1 MKDGVIIEAD
11 KGTFTWHGAKSIF
24 NVGIRIIRNMMF
36 GVLMYVLALIFATIR
51 IASAQDYDAWLT
63 GCEPYRA
70 AVMQILDDEGISRDY
85 YYLMVAESRCKPHA
99 VSNKGARGFW
109 QLMPATA
116 KTYGCSNSFDLEC
129 ATRAAARYIRRL
141 EAMFKRFDDVI
152 AAYNMG
158 GHNLKR
164 HGKSRQALGL
174 IYTVH
179 RIMQADERRHHDN
192 Q

>member
-1 MKDGVIIEAD
+1 MAIHIL
-11 KGTFTWHGAKSIF
+11 
-24 NVGIRIIRNMMF
+24 RNMLL
-36 GVLMYVLALIFATIR
+36 GILMYVLALVFATIR
-51 IASAQDYDAWLT
+51 IANAQEFNAWLDA
-63 GCEPYRA
+63 CDHYRA
-70 AVMQILDDEGISRDY
+70 SVEQILDEEHISRNY
-85 YYLMVAESRCKPHA
+85 YYLMVAESRCTDKA
-99 VSNKGARGFW
+99 VSAKGALGFW

-116 KTYGCSNSFDLEC
+116 KTYGCTNSFDLEC

-141 EAMFKRFDDVI
+141 EAMFKHFDDII

-164 HGKSRQALGL
+164 HGKTRQALGL

>member
-1 MKDGVIIEAD
+1 MAIQIL
-11 KGTFTWHGAKSIF
+11 
-24 NVGIRIIRNMMF
+24 RNMLL
-36 GVLMYVLALIFATIR
+36 GLLMYVLALVFATIR
-51 IASAQDYDAWLT
+51 IANAQEFNTWLD
-63 GCEPYRA
+63 GCDSYRA
-70 AVMQILDDEGISRDY
+70 KVEQILDEEHISRNY
-85 YYLMVAESRCKPHA
+85 YYLMVAESRCTDKA
-99 VSNKGARGFW
+99 VSVKGALGFW

-116 KTYGCSNSFDLEC
+116 KHYGCRDLYNLEC
-129 ATRAAARYIRRL
+129 ATRAAARYIRHL
-141 EAMFKRFDDVI
+141 ETVFNRFDDVI

-164 HGKSRQALGL
+164 HGKTRQALGL

>member
-1 MKDGVIIEAD
+1 MAIQ
-11 KGTFTWHGAKSIF
+11 
-24 NVGIRIIRNMMF
+24 IIRSMLF
-36 GVLMYVLALIFATIR
+36 GILIYVLALVFATIR
-51 IASAQDYDAWLT
+51 IANAQDFGAWLDT
-63 GCEPYRA
+63 CAPYRA
-70 AVMQILDDEGISRDY
+70 SVEQILNEEHISRDY
-85 YYLMVAESRCKPHA
+85 YYLMVAESRCTDKA
-99 VSNKGARGFW
+99 VSVKGALGFW

-116 KTYGCSNSFDLEC
+116 KTYGCANSFDLEC